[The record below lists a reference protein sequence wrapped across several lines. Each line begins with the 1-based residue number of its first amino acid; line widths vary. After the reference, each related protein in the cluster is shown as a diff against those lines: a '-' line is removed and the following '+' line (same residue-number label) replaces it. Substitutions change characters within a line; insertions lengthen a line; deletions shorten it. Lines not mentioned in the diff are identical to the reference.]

1 MKNTAS
7 PKLFDCCGKTN
18 ATLNWLT
25 EHVLSPEGKHK
36 ATSKNGDMVYVINRE
51 EVEAGDTSLIIS
63 DFSPD
68 STKKT
73 LRRLC
78 GRIHFTV
85 SGYEEDPSEIFEIA
99 AVRDY
104 FALVQ
109 RQWPCWSFACSLRSP
124 CLRAVALSLV
134 PNVLVVREGDNLTA
148 QIRACDVAT
157 FFNESVPAS
166 VALCRLAGQTRAQ
179 IAARM
184 RDVTRYL
191 EIA

>member
-1 MKNTAS
+1 MKNTVS

-18 ATLNWLT
+18 ATLDWLA
-25 EHVLSPEGKHK
+25 ECLLAPEGKHT
-36 ATSKNGDMVYVINRE
+36 ATPRNGDIVYVITRE
-51 EVEAGDTSLIIS
+51 EVEAGDTSRIIS

-78 GRIHFTV
+78 GRVHFTV
-85 SGYEEDPSEIFEIA
+85 AGYDEDPSEIYELT

-124 CLRAVALSLV
+124 CLRAVALSIS

-157 FFNESVPAS
+157 FFNESVSAS
-166 VALCRLAGQTRAQ
+166 LALYRLAGHTRAQ
-179 IAARM
+179 TCARM
-184 RDVTRYL
+184 RGVARYL